1 MIKLNKLRLKNLTEL
16 RTRSGVAF
24 THSTLDLNGQPVI
37 VVENDGRGG
46 CNKYTHVSL
55 PNREFRPILR
65 NLEDQ
70 AARRCGS
77 TCVFEALDHIIALRN
92 EGQYL

>member
-16 RTRSGVAF
+16 RTRNGVAF
-24 THSTLDLNGQPVI
+24 TATLDLNGQPVI
-37 VVENDGRGG
+37 IVENDGRGG
-46 CNKYTHVSL
+46 CNKYTHISL

-65 NLEDQ
+65 SLEAQ
-70 AARRCGS
+70 AARRS
-77 TCVFEALDHIIALRN
+77 AMTIEALDHIIALRD

>member
-1 MIKLNKLRLKNLTEL
+1 MIELKKLRLKNLKEY
-16 RTRSGVAF
+16 RTSNGVAF
-24 THSTLDLNGQPVI
+24 TATLNFEGRPVI

-46 CNKYTHVSL
+46 SNKYTHVSL
-55 PNREFRPILR
+55 PNREFQPILNR
-65 NLEDQ
+65 LENQ

-77 TCVFEALDHIIALRN
+77 TFEALDHIISLRV